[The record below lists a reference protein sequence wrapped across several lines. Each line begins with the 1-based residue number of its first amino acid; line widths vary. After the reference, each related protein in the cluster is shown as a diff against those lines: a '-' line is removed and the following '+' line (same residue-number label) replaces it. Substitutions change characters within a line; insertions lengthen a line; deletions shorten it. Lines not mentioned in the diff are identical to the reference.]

1 MSVDGPALTSQPL
14 TLPWP
19 SPHRREVCQLL
30 EGTDVQLVLQG
41 RGVGIHKDAL
51 GTGREQSAMTTYGDC
66 HPPQFI
72 GFRPHH
78 GLSSLHESL
87 GPSPLGLRNL

>member
-1 MSVDGPALTSQPL
+1 MNLDVSALTSQPL

-41 RGVGIHKDAL
+41 RGVGIHRDAV
-51 GTGREQSAMTTYGDC
+51 GTG
-66 HPPQFI
+66 
-72 GFRPHH
+72 
-78 GLSSLHESL
+78 
-87 GPSPLGLRNL
+87 